1 MWGVTR
7 GCWRVASEFSGFL
20 SRGEGESERG
30 GDAGEREGEERGRE
44 GDAGRDAMGLLAF
57 LCFSRDF
64 WGIMGFCFL
73 SGN

>member
-1 MWGVTR
+1 MGLLAFAGV
-7 GCWRVASEFSGFL
+7 GLFFWISV
-20 SRGEGESERG
+20 ERG
-30 GDAGEREGEERGRE
+30 GRERAWGDAGEREGEERGRE